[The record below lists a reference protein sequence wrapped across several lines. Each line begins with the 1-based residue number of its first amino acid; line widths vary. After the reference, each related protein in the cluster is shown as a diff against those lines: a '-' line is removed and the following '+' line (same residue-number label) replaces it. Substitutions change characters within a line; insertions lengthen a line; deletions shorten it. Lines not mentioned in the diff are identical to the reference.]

1 MSKEQYTRLLGW
13 LAFGALALLLALD
26 VLFFALQYK
35 QRFLVPSLLGMA
47 IVFVFIGFGHRFSE
61 IVVNA
66 KEGITLKE
74 AQQKFESISD
84 LIDLLYSQ
92 GSRQYLDRLL
102 AVAAKIDEPW
112 LQLLLYRI
120 MMRAILYR
128 KSKNEQYALTD
139 APSIQWMGDKLL
151 ESGKI
156 SDQENATIKSFSE
169 NTYYAEWGMGS
180 KPRMPIDELLAQ
192 CPKTL
197 RAIHTTL
204 GL

>member
-47 IVFVFIGFGHRFSE
+47 IVFVFIGFSHRFSE

>member
-1 MSKEQYTRLLGW
+1 MSKEQYARLLGW
-13 LAFGALALLLALD
+13 LALGALALLLALD

-47 IVFVFIGFGHRFSE
+47 VVFVFVGFGHRFSE

-92 GSRQYLDRLL
+92 GSRQHLDRLL
-102 AVAAKIDEPW
+102 TIAAKIDEPW

-128 KSKNEQYALTD
+128 KSKKEQLAVTD

-151 ESGKI
+151 EAGKI
-156 SDQENATIKSFSE
+156 SNEDNVTVKTFSE
-169 NTYYAEWGMGS
+169 NTYYVEWGMGA
-180 KPRMPIDELLAQ
+180 KPVKSIEELLVQ
-192 CPKTL
+192 CPRDL
-197 RAIHTTL
+197 RTMHTAL
-204 GL
+204 AL